1 MDLKGYLVILRRKIW
16 VILSTLFATV
26 AAVTIVT
33 FLITPTYT
41 AVTTLRVATAASG
54 VVSYSDYMYAD
65 RLLNTYVKLATSR
78 PVLDELTKE
87 LNLHKAP
94 QVKVVTVPNTELITI
109 SVDNPDPQVAQN
121 SANSLAEILVAQAKE
136 LYAGQ
141 GKSTQDILGEQLT
154 QAEND
159 LTQTRQQYDAYVTL
173 HPADTEGIAAL
184 DASIQLKEKTYATL
198 LDQYDQAR
206 IQESIRANIISVV
219 EPAIFPLAP
228 SKPRK
233 ALNIGL
239 GFMVGLAGGV
249 GLAFLFENLGTR
261 LYTSKQIEAAA
272 ELNPIGKIPTMERRR
287 LFTTK
292 KGDDENLHTPFKE
305 AFQHLRI
312 QILLQNPNRQKRSA
326 IRTFLITSS
335 EPGEGKSTITANLA
349 KSFAQSGKKVIVV
362 DCDLHIPKQHK
373 IFGLPNKVG
382 LSTLL
387 NPLTNIPETVQEI
400 VQEPHLAGL
409 HVLTS
414 GPLPPDPAKVL
425 GSSQMTSLIK
435 WLSQEYDIVLLDS
448 PAVLVLAETTFLAS
462 IVDGVIL
469 VARRNF
475 SKEEA
480 VKETCRQLADIK
492 AHMVG
497 LVVNEAEQK
506 GTYYYYGYR

>member
-16 VILSTLFATV
+16 VILSTLFVTV
-26 AAVTIVT
+26 AAVTVVT

-41 AVTTLRVATAASG
+41 ASTTLRVATAASG
-54 VVSYSDYMYAD
+54 VVSYSDYLYAD

-78 PVLDELTKE
+78 PVLDELTQE
-87 LNLHKAP
+87 LNLQTAP
-94 QVKVVTVPNTELITI
+94 QVTVVTVPNTELITI
-109 SVDNPDPQVAQN
+109 SVDSSDPLVAQN
-121 SANSLAEILVAQAKE
+121 SADSLAGILVAQAKE

-141 GKSTQDILGEQLT
+141 GKSLQDILGEQLT

-159 LTQTRQQYDAYVTL
+159 LTQARQQYDTYVTL

-198 LDQYDQAR
+198 LNQYDQAR
-206 IQESIRANIISVV
+206 TQESIRANIISVV

-228 SKPRK
+228 SKPSK

-261 LYTSKQIEAAA
+261 LYTSNQIEAAT
-272 ELNPIGKIPTMERRR
+272 ELYTIGKIPTMERRR
-287 LFTTK
+287 LFTSK
-292 KGDDENLHTPFKE
+292 KRDYENLHTPFKD
-305 AFQHLRI
+305 AFRRLRM
-312 QILLQNPNRQKRSA
+312 QILLQNPNSQERSA
-326 IRTFLITSS
+326 IKTFLITSA

-349 KSFAQSGKKVIVV
+349 SSFAQSGKKVIVV

-387 NPLTNIPETVQEI
+387 NEPTIIPEI
-400 VQEPHLAGL
+400 VQETHLTGL

-414 GPLPPDPAKVL
+414 GPLPPDPAKLL
-425 GSSQMTSLIK
+425 GTTQMISLIK

-448 PAVLVLAETTFLAS
+448 PAMLALAETTLLAS
-462 IVDGVIL
+462 IVEGVIL

-475 SKEEA
+475 VREEA

-492 AHMVG
+492 VRMVG
-497 LVVNEAEQK
+497 LVVNDAEQT
-506 GTYYYYGYR
+506 GTYNYYGQR

>member
-26 AAVTIVT
+26 VAVTIVT

-41 AVTTLRVATAASG
+41 ASTTLRVATAASG

-78 PVLDELTKE
+78 PVLDELTKG
-87 LNLHKAP
+87 LNLQTAP

-109 SVDNPDPQVAQN
+109 TVDSPDPQVAQN

-154 QAEND
+154 QAESD
-159 LTQTRQQYDAYVTL
+159 LTQARQQYDSYVKL

-184 DASIQLKEKTYATL
+184 DASIQLKEKTFATL

-228 SKPRK
+228 SKPSK

-261 LYTSKQIEAAA
+261 LYTSKQIEDATG
-272 ELNPIGKIPTMERRR
+272 LNSIGKIPTTERRK
-287 LFTTK
+287 LFTSK
-292 KGDDENLHTPFKE
+292 KRGDKNLNTPFKE
-305 AFQHLRI
+305 AFRRLRM
-312 QILLQNPNRQKRSA
+312 QILLQNRDGQERSA
-326 IRTFLITSS
+326 IKSILITSA
-335 EPGEGKSTITANLA
+335 EPGEGKSTIAANLA
-349 KSFAQSGKKVIVV
+349 TSFAQSGKKVILV

-373 IFGLPNKVG
+373 ILGLPNKVG

-387 NPLTNIPETVQEI
+387 NQLTNIPEIVQEI
-400 VQEPHLAGL
+400 VQETNLAGL
-409 HVLTS
+409 HVITS
-414 GPLPPDPAKVL
+414 GPLPPDPSKVL
-425 GSSQMTSLIK
+425 GTSQMTSLIK

-448 PAVLVLAETTFLAS
+448 PAVLASAETTLLAS

-469 VARRNF
+469 VARRNYI
-475 SKEEA
+475 KEDA

-492 AHMVG
+492 VHMVG
-497 LVVNEAEQK
+497 LVVNEAEQN
-506 GTYYYYGYR
+506 GTYYYYGHR